1 MNELKDIKRNSMPVT
16 YVVDSAVGVAGSK
29 WFVAI
34 VHFHSEKQSADKLT
48 KMGIETYL
56 PTQKEIRVWRNG
68 RKSKVD
74 RIVIPATLFI
84 HCTEEQRREIVKLPF
99 IYRFMTNKAATASSE
114 SLNKPLAVISDNEI
128 SQLKFMLG
136 QSDVPV
142 TIVERPYKVGDK
154 VRVIRGS
161 LKGLEGEVFSTD
173 ADKSDVLVALEYFG
187 CAKLLIDTINLEVVN
202 DK

>member
-1 MNELKDIKRNSMPVT
+1 MNELKDIKRDSVPVT
-16 YVVDSAVGVAGSK
+16 DVVDSAVGVAGSQ

-48 KMGIETYL
+48 KMGVETYL

-84 HCTEEQRREIVKLPF
+84 HCTEEKRREIVKLPF
-99 IYRFMTNKAATASSE
+99 IYRFMTNTAGTAASDF
-114 SLNKPLAVISDNEI
+114 LNKPLAIVSDKEI
-128 SQLKFMLG
+128 KQLKFMLG

-142 TIVERPYKVGDK
+142 VITDRPYKVGDK

-161 LKGLEGEVFSTD
+161 LAGLEGEVFMTTE
-173 ADKSDVLVALEYFG
+173 DKSEVMVALEFFG
-187 CAKLLIDTINLEVVN
+187 CAKLLIDTVNLKVIN

>member
-1 MNELKDIKRNSMPVT
+1 MNELKDIKRDSVPVT
-16 YVVDSAVGVAGSK
+16 DVVDSAVGVAGSK

-34 VHFHSEKQSADKLT
+34 VHFHSEKQSAEKLT

-56 PTQKEIRVWRNG
+56 ASQKEIRVWRNG

-84 HCTEEQRREIVKLPF
+84 HCTEEERREIVKLPF
-99 IYRFMTNKAATASSE
+99 IYRFMTNKAGTASAE
-114 SLNKPLAVISDNEI
+114 SLNKPLAIIPDSEI
-128 SQLKFMLG
+128 KQLKFMLG

-142 TIVERPYKVGDK
+142 TISDRPYKVGDK

-161 LKGLEGEVFSTD
+161 LKGLEGEVFS
-173 ADKSDVLVALEYFG
+173 AESDKSEVMVALEFFG
-187 CAKLLIDTINLEVVN
+187 CAKLLIDTVNLKVIN

>member
-1 MNELKDIKRNSMPVT
+1 MPVT
-16 YVVDSAVGVAGSK
+16 DVVDSAVGVAGSQ

-56 PTQKEIRVWRNG
+56 PTQKEIRIWRNG

-114 SLNKPLAVISDNEI
+114 SLNKPLAIISDSEI
-128 SQLKFMLG
+128 RQLKFMLG
-136 QSDVPV
+136 QSDVSV
-142 TIVERPYKVGDK
+142 TIIERPYKVGDK

-173 ADKSDVLVALEYFG
+173 ADKSNVLVALEYFG